1 MCGILHSHYRKN
13 LIMARTA
20 SIILTPAERKAQI
33 VELKDLIRMTVNGIK
48 TIVADQKTAIKAR
61 AAADKHFE
69 AQRKADC
76 KQRDGEDKLL
86 AKELA
91 THEKKKATLEA
102 QLSALTNDPAFM
114 PVKKVKTTNNL
125 AVGSSNKMP
134 AKVEQSIPTS
144 GSCDDASADKPKRTR
159 RTKAEMEAFR
169 AGAAA

>member
-1 MCGILHSHYRKN
+1 
-13 LIMARTA
+13 MARTA
-20 SIILTPAERKAQI
+20 SIILTPAERKAQV

-61 AAADKHFE
+61 VAADKAFE

-76 KQRDGEDKLL
+76 KQRENEDKLL

-102 QLSALTNDPAFM
+102 QLSALINDPAFM
-114 PVKKVKTTNNL
+114 PVKKVKV
-125 AVGSSNKMP
+125 A
-134 AKVEQSIPTS
+134 EQSIPTS
-144 GSCDDASADKPKRTR
+144 GSCDNASADKPKRTR

-169 AGAAA
+169 AGAVA

>member
-20 SIILTPAERKAQI
+20 SIILTSAERKAQI

-102 QLSALTNDPAFM
+102 QLSALINDPAFM
-114 PVKKVKTTNNL
+114 PVKKVKD
-125 AVGSSNKMP
+125 AVVTSKG
-134 AKVEQSIPTS
+134 EQVVVVVKDEIT
-144 GSCDDASADKPKRTR
+144 DKPKRTR